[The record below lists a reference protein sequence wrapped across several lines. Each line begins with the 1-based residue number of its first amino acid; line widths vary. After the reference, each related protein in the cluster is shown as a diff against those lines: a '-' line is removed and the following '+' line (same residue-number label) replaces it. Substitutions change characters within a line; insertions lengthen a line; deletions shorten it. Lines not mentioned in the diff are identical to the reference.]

1 MNKETWI
8 AVEDYLTEMVIRPD
22 AVLDAVAQ
30 SSRAAG
36 LPPIAVA
43 PPDGKLLQLL
53 ARLTGARR
61 ILEIGTLAGYST
73 IWLARALAPGG
84 RLTTLE
90 IDPAHAEMARANIA
104 RAGLAG
110 VVDLRLGPAIETL
123 PKLVAEGAGP
133 FDLTFIDADKESSL
147 DYFRWAQKLS
157 RPGSVIVVD
166 NVVRKGKVIEADS
179 GDESVRGVRRLFEY
193 LRQTSDVSATVL
205 QTVSSKGY
213 DGFVVAL
220 VGG

>member
-1 MNKETWI
+1 MNKGTWI
-8 AVEDYLTEMVIRPD
+8 AVEEYLTNMVIQPD
-22 AVLDAVAQ
+22 AVLDAVAE

-36 LPPIAVA
+36 LPPIAVS

-90 IDPAHAEMARANIA
+90 IDPAHAEMARENLA
-104 RAGLAG
+104 RAGLTG
-110 VVDLRLGPAIETL
+110 VVDLRLAPALETL
-123 PKLVAEGAGP
+123 PKLEAEGAGP
-133 FDLTFIDADKESSL
+133 FDLTFIDADKENSL

-166 NVVRKGKVIEADS
+166 NVVAKV
-179 GDESVRGVRRLFEY
+179 R
-193 LRQTSDVSATVL
+193 
-205 QTVSSKGY
+205 
-213 DGFVVAL
+213 
-220 VGG
+220 